1 MNRNGGVWFLG
12 AIVVFGLAVLAVV
25 FGLHLVPSRETALAK
40 GTVVPWYLV
49 WGMIW
54 ATAAMAV
61 FLAGFLA
68 STALNAGKRQ
78 E

>member
-25 FGLHLVPSRETALAK
+25 FGLHLVPARETALAK
-40 GTVVPWYLV
+40 GTIVPWYLV
-49 WGMIW
+49 WGMIC

-68 STALNAGKRQ
+68 STALNVGKRP

>member
-1 MNRNGGVWFLG
+1 MNRNGGVWFVA

-25 FGLHLVPSRETALAK
+25 FGLHLVPSRATALAK

-49 WGMIW
+49 WGMICV
-54 ATAAMAV
+54 TAAMAV

-68 STALNAGKRQ
+68 SMALSVGKRQ

>member
-1 MNRNGGVWFLG
+1 MNRNGGLWFLA

-25 FGLHLVPSRETALAK
+25 FGLHLVPAREVALAK
-40 GTVVPWYLV
+40 GTIVPWYLV

-54 ATAAMAV
+54 LTTAMAV

-68 STALNAGKRQ
+68 STAVSAGKHP